1 MYVAAMVRECD
12 FTDTRYDAPV
22 LGAMVVSRGASG
34 RYCPVMFV
42 GPQWLDQRGVI
53 PLTDEEAYAK
63 IKLLGDGYPDF

>member
-1 MYVAAMVRECD
+1 
-12 FTDTRYDAPV
+12 
-22 LGAMVVSRGASG
+22 
-34 RYCPVMFV
+34 MFV